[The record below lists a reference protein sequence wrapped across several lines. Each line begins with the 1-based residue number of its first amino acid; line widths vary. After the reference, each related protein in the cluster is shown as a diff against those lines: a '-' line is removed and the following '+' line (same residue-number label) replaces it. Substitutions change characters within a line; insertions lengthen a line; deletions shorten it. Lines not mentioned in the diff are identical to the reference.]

1 VHDEVV
7 DDNVQQF
14 VLALAAAAATEESPA
29 LPERAVDR
37 FRHLRTVSRRP
48 LRARRHP
55 RAALRRL
62 R

>member
-1 VHDEVV
+1 
-7 DDNVQQF
+7 
-14 VLALAAAAATEESPA
+14 
-29 LPERAVDR
+29 VDR